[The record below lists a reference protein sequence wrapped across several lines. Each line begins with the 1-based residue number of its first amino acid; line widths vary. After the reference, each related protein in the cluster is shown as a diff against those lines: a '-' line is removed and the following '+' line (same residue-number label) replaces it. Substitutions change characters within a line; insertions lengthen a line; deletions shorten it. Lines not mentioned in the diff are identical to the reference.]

1 MIEQGI
7 HLHEALQKYFGFDQ
21 FKGNQEEIIENVLR
35 GRDTFVIKPT
45 GGGKSLC
52 YQLPAIISEGTA
64 IVISP
69 LIALMKNQVDLM
81 RGYSSDDSIA
91 HFLNSQLN
99 KSQAAK
105 VKSDIVEG
113 KTKILYVAP
122 ESLVKKENIDFLSSV
137 KISFVAVDE
146 AHCISEW
153 GHDFRPE
160 YRRIRTMINEIGDNV
175 PIMAL
180 TATATP
186 KVQADIQ
193 KTLRMEDPGVYISS
207 FLREN
212 LYYEVRP
219 KKAKSE
225 TLKDIIRFIKEPTTG
240 NCGIVYC
247 LSRKTTEEVAEV
259 LQLNGINAA
268 AYHAGLDTGTRN
280 KRQDQFL
287 MEDIEVI
294 VATIAFG
301 MGIDKPDVRFVI
313 HYDIPKS
320 LENYYQETGRAG
332 RDGLDGKCIAY
343 FSHKD
348 INKLEKFMKDK
359 PVAEKEIGG
368 QHLMEVVGYAE
379 TGECRK
385 NFVLHYFGEYPAPIT
400 CHDKCDNCANPKETM
415 EGKEYVATAIKA
427 VADLKEKFSIPYIVN
442 VITGQK
448 KQEIVSFKQDLLPS
462 FGAGK
467 EKDDNFW
474 NSVLRKAILSNYL
487 RKDVEE
493 YGIIKITEAGHEY
506 LTDPVSVSIV
516 LNHSYPT
523 ASESDDIVVGNGN
536 GRQNGAVDN
545 VLLGLLK
552 DLRKTVAKQKSLPP
566 YVIFQDPSLEDM
578 ASQYPIS
585 LDELPNI
592 SGVSQGK
599 ASRYG
604 KQFVQLISEYV
615 EENDIDRPNDIVVKS
630 IINKSGQKVY
640 IIQSVDKKAPLDE
653 IAAAK
658 NMSME
663 DLIQE
668 MDSIVSSG
676 TKLNIDYYI
685 DVVVDEEAQEIIYDY
700 FMESESDSVED
711 ALAELEEE
719 DIELEELQLVR
730 LKFLSEMAN

>member
-1 MIEQGI
+1 
-7 HLHEALQKYFGFDQ
+7 
-21 FKGNQEEIIENVLR
+21 
-35 GRDTFVIKPT
+35 
-45 GGGKSLC
+45 
-52 YQLPAIISEGTA
+52 
-64 IVISP
+64 
-69 LIALMKNQVDLM
+69 
-81 RGYSSDDSIA
+81 
-91 HFLNSQLN
+91 
-99 KSQAAK
+99 
-105 VKSDIVEG
+105 
-113 KTKILYVAP
+113 
-122 ESLVKKENIDFLSSV
+122 
-137 KISFVAVDE
+137 
-146 AHCISEW
+146 
-153 GHDFRPE
+153 
-160 YRRIRTMINEIGDNV
+160 
-175 PIMAL
+175 MAL

-193 KTLRMEDPGVYISS
+193 KTLRMKEPSIFISS

-219 KKAKSE
+219 KNGKSE
-225 TLKDIIRFIKEPTTG
+225 ALKDIIKFIKEPTTG
-240 NCGIVYC
+240 ACGIIYC
-247 LSRKTTEEVAEV
+247 LSRKSTEEVAEV

-268 AYHAGLDTGTRN
+268 AYHAGLDTTTRN

-368 QHLMEVVGYAE
+368 QHLMEMVGYAE

-385 NFVLHYFGEYPAPIT
+385 NFVLHYFGEFPAPVT

-415 EGKEYVATAIKA
+415 EGKGFVVQAIKA
-427 VADLKEKFSIPYIVN
+427 VADLNEKCTIPYIVN
-442 VITGQK
+442 VIRGQK
-448 KQEIVSFKQDLLPS
+448 KQEVVSFKHDLLPS
-462 FGAGK
+462 FGVGK
-467 EKDDNFW
+467 EHDDNFW
-474 NSVLRKAILSNYL
+474 NSVLRKALLNNYL
-487 RKDVEE
+487 RKDIEE
-493 YGIIKITEAGHEY
+493 YGVIKITKAGHAF
-506 LTDPVSVSIV
+506 LADPVSVSFV
-516 LNHSYPT
+516 LNHSYP
-523 ASESDDIVVGNGN
+523 AAGDSDGIVVSNGS

-552 DLRKTVAKQKSLPP
+552 DLRKQVARQKSLPP

-578 ASQYPIS
+578 ATQYPIA

-599 ASRYG
+599 AGKYG
-604 KQFVQLISEYV
+604 KQFVALIAEYV

-668 MDSIVSSG
+668 MDRIVNSG
-676 TKLNIDYYI
+676 TKLNISYYI
-685 DVVVDEEAQEIIYDY
+685 DEVIDEELQEIIYDY

-711 ALAELEEE
+711 ALNELEDE
-719 DIELEELQLVR
+719 DVELEELQLVR